1 MFGGI
6 RSSTWA
12 IQFSASASS
21 RRPLRRDLPEPQA
34 GGGTGPLRETLLHVR
49 GERNQGAATC
59 SPTGRR
65 PRPCSP
71 APLLCDFRQHFGGG
85 VSETRP
91 RRHRGRQG
99 PRSGEVP
106 QGCRPHLRVQG
117 SALVFFD
124 LRRNCSPGSWRTCG
138 RRRRRRRSAVR
149 GSGGPPPKAGATE
162 LACSRSLP
170 CIVVAVRKHEC
181 SSFVQKRAHD
191 SPAGPGFQTADRP
204 ENRADNPDPASGSG
218 EISGLEPRVS
228 RAAGKAASR
237 PSGLEPADYRQRA
250 GIAPPAQEA

>member
-1 MFGGI
+1 MRRTPLPPRHLDLPPTRHCPDDRDCRPPVLHFGVDSGNRLAMFGGI

-149 GSGGPPPKAGATE
+149 GSGGPPRKPGP
-162 LACSRSLP
+162 RNWH
-170 CIVVAVRKHEC
+170 VRARC
-181 SSFVQKRAHD
+181 RASS
-191 SPAGPGFQTADRP
+191 
-204 ENRADNPDPASGSG
+204 
-218 EISGLEPRVS
+218 
-228 RAAGKAASR
+228 
-237 PSGLEPADYRQRA
+237 
-250 GIAPPAQEA
+250 